1 MILLPS
7 TQIRLYLRLNVGQ
20 VALLSVRGSG
30 LFLCCV
36 RPLPRLSPRIEVM
49 RKNGPVYTAVPVK
62 SAGLYVAFSDVGLLN
77 DEIVGKHHGYIREA
91 ASRKRV
97 SPFRAAHSPAAV
109 RVLESLSNI
118 SIPQPSYAI
127 GQIRDSDVDD
137 ESIEQKLN
145 ELATSKE
152 VEQEAIREVTEW
164 YELHGWHVESKEAD
178 HIGYDLHCTKGSEC
192 RHVEVKGRSQLP
204 DVVLFTVNE
213 WNNAVNDGQFYVAI
227 VSGIGNKR
235 RPMIQWTAQEFQRE
249 YEVKPIVYHAK
260 RLNEGK
266 DTYTR

>member
-213 WNNAVNDGQFYVAI
+213 WNNAVNDGQFYQLLQ
-227 VSGIGNKR
+227 K
-235 RPMIQWTAQEFQRE
+235 
-249 YEVKPIVYHAK
+249 
-260 RLNEGK
+260 
-266 DTYTR
+266 

>member
-1 MILLPS
+1 M
-7 TQIRLYLRLNVGQ
+7 RLCSNSSRTEPKSAKGETLKPKSCRQ
-20 VALLSVRGSG
+20 SG
-30 LFLCCV
+30 LV
-36 RPLPRLSPRIEVM
+36 
-49 RKNGPVYTAVPVK
+49 N
-62 SAGLYVAFSDVGLLN
+62 LL
-77 DEIVGKHHGYIREA
+77 GYP
-91 ASRKRV
+91 
-97 SPFRAAHSPAAV
+97 PF
-109 RVLESLSNI
+109 
-118 SIPQPSYAI
+118 Q
-127 GQIRDSDVDD
+127 SDVDD

-235 RPMIQWTAQEFQRE
+235 RSMIQWTAQEFQRE